1 VLTVSFAH
9 FAHDVFTSL
18 LPPLLPLVIGAMGI
32 SLLQAGSLVVATQLP
47 SLLNPWIGYV
57 TDRWRIQRWLLVFA
71 PGTTG
76 VIICLIG
83 LAPGYGI
90 LVMLLLTAGFSVAA
104 LHVSGPVMI
113 RQFAGPLV
121 GRGMGFFMFAGEMAR
136 TLSPLIAVQL
146 VALFG
151 LHGIWRL
158 APVAV
163 ASSLVL
169 WWRLPRDVEEPD
181 ARRPLS
187 LLSTWRRARRLII
200 AVGGILMARAFLAA
214 ALTTYLPTFIY
225 GEGGSLWMANISLSI
240 VELAGAVGALTMG
253 SVSDRLGRR
262 RVLVGC
268 VVLAPLAMLVFM
280 GASGVFRLVA
290 LLFLGFVTI
299 STTPVLIAVMIEHAG
314 SNPGTQNGTFM
325 MMNFAIRGLIILV
338 VGAMGDVLGLRS
350 SYAVC
355 AVLAMF
361 GLPFALL
368 IPPGHPRGTS

>member
-1 VLTVSFAH
+1 VLAVSFAH

-18 LPPLLPLVIGAMGI
+18 LPPFLPLIIGSLGI
-32 SLLQAGSLVVATQLP
+32 SLFQAGSLVVATQLP
-47 SLLNPWIGYV
+47 SLLNPWVGYL
-57 TDRWRIQRWLLVFA
+57 TDRWRIQRWLLVIA

-83 LAPGYGI
+83 LAPGYGV
-90 LVMLLLTAGFSVAA
+90 LVTLLLTAGFSVAA

-146 VALFG
+146 VSLFG

-158 APVAV
+158 APVAA
-163 ASSLVL
+163 ASSVVL
-169 WWRLPRDVEEPD
+169 WWRLPRDVEDPD
-181 ARRPLS
+181 ARPPLS

-200 AVGGILMARAFLAA
+200 AVGGVLVARAFLVA
-214 ALTTYLPTFIY
+214 ALTTFLPTFIY
-225 GEGGSLWMANISLSI
+225 GEGGSLWVANISLSV
-240 VELAGAVGALTMG
+240 VELAGAAGALTMG

-268 VVLAPLAMLVFM
+268 VVLAPLAMLAFM
-280 GASGVFRLVA
+280 VAGGVFRFVT
-290 LLFLGFVTI
+290 LLILGFVAI

-314 SNPGTQNGTFM
+314 ANPGTQNGTFM

-338 VGAMGDVLGLRS
+338 VGAMGDILGLRES
-350 SYAVC
+350 FVVC

-368 IPPGHPRGTS
+368 VPSQRPGGTS